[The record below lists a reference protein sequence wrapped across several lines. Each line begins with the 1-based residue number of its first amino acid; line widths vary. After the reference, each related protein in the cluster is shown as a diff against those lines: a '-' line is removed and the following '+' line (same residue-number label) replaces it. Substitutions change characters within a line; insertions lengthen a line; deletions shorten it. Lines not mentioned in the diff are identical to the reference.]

1 MSSRRANIVTHHPSI
16 LRARRKRAHG
26 TAKSLHGLARAV
38 RRGLENMK
46 IQALR
51 TAMAKNLKKLVA
63 DMLLIRRLIEN
74 RPARTNLTSI

>member
-1 MSSRRANIVTHHPSI
+1 
-16 LRARRKRAHG
+16 
-26 TAKSLHGLARAV
+26 
-38 RRGLENMK
+38 MK